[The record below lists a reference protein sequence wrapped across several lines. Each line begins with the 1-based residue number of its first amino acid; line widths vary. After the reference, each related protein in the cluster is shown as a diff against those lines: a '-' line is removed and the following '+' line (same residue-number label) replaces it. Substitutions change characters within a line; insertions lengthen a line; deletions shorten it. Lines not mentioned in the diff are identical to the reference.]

1 MKVKI
6 ERKATVD
13 EILFYIAW
21 SIFIISLIAKSAV
34 VFLNVQSAEL
44 VFKLIRYVAYAIC
57 GIKILRMESQNWKII
72 MAIMVV
78 LTFVLSYTG
87 SRNMTMP
94 LYSLIIIAAMG
105 IEDKK
110 IITNT
115 VWVQSVLLIAIVGL
129 SQVGIIEDYIFD
141 PEGRARHGLGF
152 DWTTTSAI
160 LFLYITC
167 GILYVRK
174 NRVTIIEIVV
184 LEAINYWL
192 YKMTDSR
199 MSFAI
204 LTLTLMFWALQKIV
218 KMDLSFIGKFK
229 YLPIVY
235 PFILE
240 ILSIVVFSNYDA
252 GNPTWVKF
260 NDILSDRLEL
270 SKSAI
275 DTYGFSLFG
284 KEIEWIGYSIDRPNK
299 SAAIGYNYVDSSYL
313 QLTLVYGIIFIIV
326 VLSIYAYAMY
336 KCIKAKEY
344 YAVILYVVIL
354 TFSLTE
360 PRLMNFA
367 YNPFAL
373 LAFSN
378 IVEESSRKKDI
389 NRKHFM
395 FK

>member
-1 MKVKI
+1 MKVKT

-34 VFLNVQSAEL
+34 IFMNVDSAQL
-44 VFKLIRYVAYAIC
+44 VFKLIRYISYAIC
-57 GIKILRMESQNWKII
+57 CIKILRMESANWKIA
-72 MAIMVV
+72 MAIIVV

-94 LYSLIIIAAMG
+94 LYSLIIVAAMG

-115 VWVQSVLLIAIVGL
+115 IWIQSILLALIVGL
-129 SQVGIIEDYIFD
+129 SQLGIIEDYIFD
-141 PEGRARHGLGF
+141 PQGRVRHGLGF

-160 LFLYITC
+160 LFLYIVC
-167 GILYVRK
+167 GILYVKK
-174 NRVTIIEIVV
+174 NEIKIVWIVV
-184 LEAINYWL
+184 LEIINFWF
-192 YKMTDSR
+192 YKMTDSK
-199 MSFAI
+199 MSFLI
-204 LTLTLMFWALQKIV
+204 LTLCLMFWAFQKII
-218 KMDLSFIGKFK
+218 KLDLSFVRMFK
-229 YLPIVY
+229 HLLILY

-240 ILSIVVFSNYDA
+240 ILSIVVFSNYNPA
-252 GNPTWVKF
+252 NPTWIKM

-270 SKSAI
+270 SKDAI
-275 DTYGFSLFG
+275 DTYGLTLFG
-284 KEIEWIGYSIDRPNK
+284 KEIEWIGYTIDRPNK
-299 SAAIGYNYVDSSYL
+299 SMAVGYNYVDSSYL

-326 VLSIYAYAMY
+326 VLSIYAYAIY
-336 KCIKAKEY
+336 KSFEAKDY
-344 YAVILYVVIL
+344 YAVVIYVIIL

-373 LAFSN
+373 LAFSK
-378 IVEESSRKKDI
+378 IVDKRKTMKI
-389 NRKHFM
+389 NGTE
-395 FK
+395 